1 MKQFALLFA
10 VAALVLT
17 LGTVTASAQN
27 GAFAPYVTAGV
38 GVQGGSLDLATKTN
52 PNFVLGGGIES
63 STKHFLL
70 DANATY
76 NTADN
81 TVTSNGYTVKADA
94 SGYFKLNHL
103 LVGAGVNESIN
114 NITPTAA
121 EIKNLK
127 LASTYQGF
135 HPYVGVG
142 WQTTKFRT
150 EATYLLPGKDS
161 LVNERIGTV
170 GGEVFV
176 TKHLR
181 ATGGV
186 LLDST
191 IPTGGTTRQLAVG
204 ASAGVK
210 FVL

>member
-1 MKQFALLFA
+1 MKRFALLFA
-10 VAALVLT
+10 VTAIVLT
-17 LGTVTASAQN
+17 LGTVSASAQN

-38 GVQGGSLDLATKTN
+38 GVQGGALNYATKTN

-76 NTADN
+76 NTAN
-81 TVTSNGYTVKADA
+81 NVVTSNGYTVKADA
-94 SGYFKLNHL
+94 SAYYKFGHL
-103 LVGAGVNESIN
+103 LAGVGVNESIN
-114 NITPTAA
+114 NLTPTIAQLQKVA
-121 EIKNLK
+121 T
-127 LASTYQGF
+127 SYQGF

-142 WQTTKFRT
+142 WQTTKFRA
-150 EATYLLPGKDS
+150 EATYLLPAKDA
-161 LVNERIGTV
+161 LVNERIGNV

-176 TKHLR
+176 TKHIR
-181 ATGGV
+181 ATGSV

-191 IPTGGTTRQLAVG
+191 IPTGSTSRQLAVG
-204 ASAGVK
+204 ASAGIK